1 MQVSFSDEVD
11 KQLKK
16 IKQKDSKLAKRIEK
30 QITLFIQNPKHPSL
44 RLHKLT
50 GDLQE
55 LWSISISKSIRM
67 VYIFDENI
75 AYFIDLG
82 THDEVYRK

>member
-55 LWSISISKSIRM
+55 LWSISISKSIRII
-67 VYIFDENI
+67 YILNADT
-75 AYFIDLG
+75 AYFVDLG